1 MMDNSVCMALVP
13 YEGSYRHASFLERI
27 FAKRRWLYFFLLPL
41 TVASA
46 FSGTYYYA
54 VYAANGVSVPFAD
67 SMISVFGFSSDSFFV
82 LLFLLTAAYT
92 VFSPSG
98 ALVLLVPVSFSLGY
112 YTATLYDIAGFCMY
126 FVFFSLVQAAFALFL
141 IIYAAE
147 LCHRVD
153 ITRCGFRFIL
163 GWRNNL
169 ALFCKSLVFAALFVA
184 DVCYIDYCIL

>member
-13 YEGSYRHASFLERI
+13 YKGSYRHASLLERI

-92 VFSPSG
+92 VFSP
-98 ALVLLVPVSFSLGY
+98 VHW
-112 YTATLYDIAGFCMY
+112 Y
-126 FVFFSLVQAAFALFL
+126 FL
-141 IIYAAE
+141 
-147 LCHRVD
+147 
-153 ITRCGFRFIL
+153 FRFRFLSGIIL
-163 GWRNNL
+163 RRFTIL
-169 ALFCKSLVFAALFVA
+169 PDS
-184 DVCYIDYCIL
+184 VCTLCFFLWYRRLLHFS

>member
-13 YEGSYRHASFLERI
+13 YKGSYRHASLLERI

-126 FVFFSLVQAAFALFL
+126 FVFFLWYRRLLHFSSLF
-141 IIYAAE
+141 
-147 LCHRVD
+147 
-153 ITRCGFRFIL
+153 TPP
-163 GWRNNL
+163 
-169 ALFCKSLVFAALFVA
+169 SFAAVLILHGAVSGLFSVGGTISRCF
-184 DVCYIDYCIL
+184 VNHSFLPHCLSRMSGI

>member
-67 SMISVFGFSSDSFFV
+67 
-82 LLFLLTAAYT
+82 
-92 VFSPSG
+92 
-98 ALVLLVPVSFSLGY
+98 
-112 YTATLYDIAGFCMY
+112 
-126 FVFFSLVQAAFALFL
+126 
-141 IIYAAE
+141 
-147 LCHRVD
+147 
-153 ITRCGFRFIL
+153 
-163 GWRNNL
+163 
-169 ALFCKSLVFAALFVA
+169 
-184 DVCYIDYCIL
+184 